1 MISLASELTDAKGR
15 RARAGWVF
23 FDGECSVCIGF
34 ARRFARLLDRYGFG
48 LAPLQSPRI
57 RALLDLPEEELLRE
71 MRLLAPDGSV
81 IGGADALLYIAAGI
95 WWAWPLV
102 ALSRIDWVHRQ
113 LRRGYAWFAARRNC
127 RGGACASPHGPR
139 S

>member
-1 MISLASELTDAKGR
+1 MISLASELTDTKGR

-23 FDGECSVCIGF
+23 FDGDCSVCIGF
-34 ARRFARLLDRYGFG
+34 ARRFQGLLDRYGFG
-48 LAPLQSPRI
+48 LAPLQSPRV

-81 IGGADALLYIAAGI
+81 IGGADALLYVAGQV
-95 WWAWPLV
+95 WWARPFA
-102 ALSRIDWVHRQ
+102 ALARFGWIHRQ
-113 LRRGYAWFAARRNC
+113 LRHSYAWFAARRNC
-127 RGGACASPHGPR
+127 RDGACALPRHGT